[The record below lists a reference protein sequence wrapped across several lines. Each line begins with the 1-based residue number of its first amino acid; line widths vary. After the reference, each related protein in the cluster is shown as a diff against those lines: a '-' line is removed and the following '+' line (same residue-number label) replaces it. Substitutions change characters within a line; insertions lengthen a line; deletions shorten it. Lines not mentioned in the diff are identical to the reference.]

1 MLYVYHNTICNPIIL
16 YIKIAEELIS
26 RGVSVSAVDIY
37 GCHAAHYAALR
48 NNDVLLKL
56 FLGNANKVLNS
67 SLSVCMKM
75 TQIIYMRDIL
85 HFYLDSDKKF
95 DINMKDGFGRTPF
108 AASIW
113 AIQDRYTFTL

>member
-56 FLGNANKVLNS
+56 FLGNANKVSNS
-67 SLSVCMKM
+67 SLSVCMIM
-75 TQIIYMRDIL
+75 TLIIYAGYPS
-85 HFYLDSDKKF
+85 FLDSDNKF